1 MFFVRKHFPFNS
13 QFFNFQFS
21 ISPMNSTLSQI
32 RKKIFLARDGVSA
45 DSLRKKGI
53 HYKMIYGVPVITLR
67 KIAMDYAPDYELA
80 NTLWKED
87 NRELKILAT
96 LIQEPGLF
104 KAANEWV
111 PDIHNL
117 ELAEQS
123 VMNLFCKLPDA
134 PFLAKDWIQSEEP
147 YIVICG
153 FLLYARLFS
162 ENASIEG
169 EDAGLYLESVE
180 KTLRSDS
187 QLLRNAALTSLK
199 RLGRQSILQS
209 KDILTRF
216 RSSPFYEELKFEFE
230 FFSKYED

>member
-1 MFFVRKHFPFNS
+1 MK
-13 QFFNFQFS
+13 
-21 ISPMNSTLSQI
+21 ISQI

-53 HYKMIYGVPVITLR
+53 HYKMIYGVPVVTLR
-67 KIAMDYAPDYELA
+67 KIARDYAPDYELA
-80 NTLWKED
+80 NILWKED

-96 LIQEPGLF
+96 LIQEPELF
-104 KAANEWV
+104 ETANEWV
-111 PDIHNL
+111 SDIHNL

-123 VMNLFCKLPDA
+123 VMNLFCKLSDA
-134 PFLAKDWIQSEEP
+134 SHLAKDWIQSKEP

-153 FLLYARLFS
+153 FLLYTRLFS
-162 ENASIEG
+162 QNTPIKSEEAE
-169 EDAGLYLESVE
+169 LYFESVE

-199 RLGRQSILQS
+199 RLGRQSVLQS

-216 RSSPFYEELKFEFE
+216 SSNPFYEELKFEFE